1 MTGKNVGNKLQSYS
15 QTLVKSSSSSSS
27 SDAGQNALNEKIDCE
42 VSHWKREDCNATC
55 GDGYRWKSRVIL
67 VSMDF
72 FYVCLHCSLHNQFS
86 SALFAFYNRNIH
98 ETAVNHVPK
107 ECYGWKVVK

>member
-27 SDAGQNALNEKIDCE
+27 SFTGQNALNEKIDCE

-55 GDGYRWKSRVIL
+55 GDGYRWKARVIL
-67 VSMDF
+67 VSIDSF
-72 FYVCLHCSLHNQFS
+72 
-86 SALFAFYNRNIH
+86 LFALYCFLKTNFH
-98 ETAVNHVPK
+98 SLCLFFTTETSTK
-107 ECYGWKVVK
+107 WR